1 LSGINAVLTCLF
13 ASPMITD
20 LITLS
25 IFGIFPLRP
34 DSDLLASIG
43 KYPLLSQIAEG
54 VNGKSLTVL
63 LFLYVPIIEP
73 RFMETR

>member
-1 LSGINAVLTCLF
+1 
-13 ASPMITD
+13 MITD

-25 IFGIFPLRP
+25 IFRIFPLRP

-54 VNGKSLTVL
+54 VNGKFLTIL

-73 RFMETR
+73 RSMETR